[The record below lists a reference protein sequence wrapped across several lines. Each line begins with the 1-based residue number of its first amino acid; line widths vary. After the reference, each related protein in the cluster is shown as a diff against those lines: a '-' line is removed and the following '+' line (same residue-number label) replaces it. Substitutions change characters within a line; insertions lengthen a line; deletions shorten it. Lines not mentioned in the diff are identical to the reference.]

1 MIHLL
6 SMQFHSVTNP
16 CKNKVTQYTNPS
28 QVSRNLLP
36 LTTIAQCKTVEK
48 NVLVSNIFLFK
59 SKGPWGW
66 LAYLLNE
73 TKEGVQ
79 CMLVKLFACKAA
91 WLKTSRAKESGLR
104 QLLQIVLHQG
114 LPDNDTVAVYKTAR
128 QVQKG
133 DHYKV
138 NNNHIKLRKQTN
150 KQTKKDWTK
159 QY

>member
-1 MIHLL
+1 MHDG
-6 SMQFHSVTNP
+6 
-16 CKNKVTQYTNPS
+16 KVICLQS
-28 QVSRNLLP
+28 S
-36 LTTIAQCKTVEK
+36 
-48 NVLVSNIFLFK
+48 LV
-59 SKGPWGW
+59 
-66 LAYLLNE
+66 
-73 TKEGVQ
+73 
-79 CMLVKLFACKAA
+79 
-91 WLKTSRAKESGLR
+91 KTSRAKEPGLR

-150 KQTKKDWTK
+150 KQTNKDWTK